1 MAQLHHDYPKF
12 VERQTEVIA
21 AGPDSKQS
29 FRDYWVVQ
37 KIPFIGL
44 ADPEHEVARQYEQEV
59 NLLKLGRMPVQI
71 LIDKQG
77 IVRFVH
83 YGNSMADIAENDEIL
98 RMIDGL
104 DEQNIQKRDVL
115 I

>member
-1 MAQLHHDYPKF
+1 MVQLRYDYPKF

-21 AGPDSKQS
+21 VGPDSKQA
-29 FRDYWVVQ
+29 FKEYWETQ

-59 NLLKLGRMPVQI
+59 NLLRLGRMPVQV

-83 YGNSMADIAENDEIL
+83 YGTSMADITENDTIL
-98 RMIDGL
+98 RLIDGL
-104 DEQNIQKRDVL
+104 NT
-115 I
+115 